1 MILLMA
7 AAAVLGVWVLI
18 YGLRKLL
25 DGPPPLK
32 VSQRWL
38 EEHRVDKGGDRA

>member
-1 MILLMA
+1 MMLLLA
-7 AAAVLGVWVLI
+7 ASAVLGVWVLV
-18 YGLRKLL
+18 YGVRKLL
-25 DGPPPLK
+25 AGPQPLE